1 MVWSK
6 RGFGMVAAAALVASA
21 VGAEP
26 AKKRP
31 DPKLDA
37 PRVWAARE
45 VGATNWMWADCTL
58 IAEASPRQARCVVT
72 QATVRKRSAD
82 PTTTKMADSIAGALR
97 WTKDATAACWAVDRT
112 SLPTTPELRERALAF
127 SNACKAKDWR
137 TLANLLKTQSEEQ
150 AHTCDVTLAPPKEDV
165 FTQRDEN
172 TWTRTVEGACGTI
185 VYTIW
190 RRKYVDQH
198 WNFTQVKSLIAN
210 AEKDTA
216 CADMPPTPRTDWL
229 DEDRPSVKLSCDVF
243 K

>member
-6 RGFGMVAAAALVASA
+6 RGLGAILAAALVASG
-21 VGAEP
+21 VNAEP

-31 DPKLDA
+31 DPKLDT

-45 VGATNWMWADCTL
+45 VGATNWLWADCTL
-58 IAEASPRQARCVVT
+58 VPEASPRQVRCAVT
-72 QATVRKRSAD
+72 QATVRRRTPD
-82 PTTTKMADSIAGALR
+82 PTTAKMADSIAQALR

-112 SLPTTPELRERALAF
+112 GLPATPELRERALAF

-137 TLANLLKTQSEEQ
+137 ALANLLKVQAEEQ
-150 AHTCDVTLAPPKEDV
+150 AHTCDVSLAPPKEDV

-172 TWTRTVEGACGTI
+172 TWSRTVEGACGTI

-198 WNFTQVKSLIAN
+198 WNFTQVKSLVPN

-216 CADMPPTPRTDWL
+216 CADLPATPRTDWL
-229 DEDRPSVKLSCDVF
+229 DEDRPSVKLGCDVF